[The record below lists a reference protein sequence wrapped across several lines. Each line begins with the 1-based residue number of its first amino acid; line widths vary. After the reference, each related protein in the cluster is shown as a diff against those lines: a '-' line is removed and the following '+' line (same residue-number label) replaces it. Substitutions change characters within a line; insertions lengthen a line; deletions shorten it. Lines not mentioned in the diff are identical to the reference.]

1 MGPEA
6 LAQVLRPL
14 AGMVPP
20 ERRADLLVGLAEGD
34 DAAVYKLNDSTALVF
49 TADFFPPVVDDPFTF
64 GEIAAAN
71 ALSDIYASGAE
82 PVLALNLAAF
92 PADMNGELISM
103 VFQGG
108 ASKAGQAGCAV
119 AGGHTI
125 TDKEPKY
132 GLAVIGFAHPGKLL
146 LKKGAR
152 PGDVLILTKPLGT
165 GVITTAS
172 KAQDV
177 EPSWIGAAIRSM
189 KALNRDALRA
199 FLAGQARAATDV
211 TGFSLLG
218 HGLEMA
224 GKSGVD
230 FSIDAKAIP
239 FIPGAREC
247 VERKRIPG
255 GTARNR
261 KAFLDK
267 VEFPD
272 HASEQSLEWL
282 RALLFSPETSGG
294 LLGAIPPENAESC
307 LASLLAAGVDAAII
321 GHCEPR
327 SAGDSV
333 IRLRY

>member
-119 AGGHTI
+119 AGGHTLRI
-125 TDKEPKY
+125 RSQYVWGHRIRSSREI
-132 GLAVIGFAHPGKLL
+132 VVE
-146 LKKGAR
+146 KGPA
-152 PGDVLILTKPLGT
+152 GDVLILTNPWAPESSPQPQKPRMSSPPGSGRRLG
-165 GVITTAS
+165 
-172 KAQDV
+172 
-177 EPSWIGAAIRSM
+177 
-189 KALNRDALRA
+189 L
-199 FLAGQARAATDV
+199 
-211 TGFSLLG
+211 
-218 HGLEMA
+218 
-224 GKSGVD
+224 
-230 FSIDAKAIP
+230 
-239 FIPGAREC
+239 
-247 VERKRIPG
+247 
-255 GTARNR
+255 
-261 KAFLDK
+261 
-267 VEFPD
+267 
-272 HASEQSLEWL
+272 
-282 RALLFSPETSGG
+282 
-294 LLGAIPPENAESC
+294 
-307 LASLLAAGVDAAII
+307 
-321 GHCEPR
+321 
-327 SAGDSV
+327 
-333 IRLRY
+333 

>member
-125 TDKEPKY
+125 TDKEPK
-132 GLAVIGFAHPGKLL
+132 
-146 LKKGAR
+146 
-152 PGDVLILTKPLGT
+152 
-165 GVITTAS
+165 
-172 KAQDV
+172 
-177 EPSWIGAAIRSM
+177 
-189 KALNRDALRA
+189 
-199 FLAGQARAATDV
+199 
-211 TGFSLLG
+211 
-218 HGLEMA
+218 
-224 GKSGVD
+224 
-230 FSIDAKAIP
+230 
-239 FIPGAREC
+239 
-247 VERKRIPG
+247 
-255 GTARNR
+255 
-261 KAFLDK
+261 
-267 VEFPD
+267 
-272 HASEQSLEWL
+272 
-282 RALLFSPETSGG
+282 
-294 LLGAIPPENAESC
+294 
-307 LASLLAAGVDAAII
+307 
-321 GHCEPR
+321 
-327 SAGDSV
+327 
-333 IRLRY
+333 